1 MNNSDGPHLLQV
13 WVNTFTFTLTFF
25 SIAITFPFNNYLP
38 RIFHVRVL
46 HRPLL
51 LLLFLLLLLLL
62 LLLRLPIPLFLL
74 MLLMF
79 LVLVLLQLSLLLFSP
94 VVRFLLIR
102 CLPLGVRGATT
113 AVQVRG

>member
-1 MNNSDGPHLLQV
+1 MKNSDSPHLLLV

-25 SIAITFPFNNYLP
+25 SIAITIPFNNYLP

-51 LLLFLLLLLLL
+51 LLLLFLLL

-74 MLLMF
+74 MLLMS
-79 LVLVLLQLSLLLFSP
+79 LVLVLLQLSMLLFSP

-113 AVQVRG
+113 SIQVRG